1 MAKTLFSLLILIA
14 CFPVLAVEVE
24 HDDVYYEKHP
34 CEALGSFAATE
45 CAASKLD
52 KSDEKLKIEYNR
64 LLKKLPTRTLTKKD
78 LIDAQKA
85 WLKYRDVDCEFRVG
99 TQGVLSA
106 FQTVYILD
114 CQAELNEERIKMLK
128 ELNLL

>member
-1 MAKTLFSLLILIA
+1 MAKTIFSLLILIA

-34 CEALGSFAATE
+34 CEAPGSFAATE

-78 LIDAQKA
+78 LISAQKT
-85 WLKYRDVDCEFRVG
+85 WQKYRDLDCEFRVG
-99 TQGVLSA
+99 TTGVVSA
-106 FQTVYILD
+106 FQTAYVEY
-114 CQAELNEERIKMLK
+114 CQIELNEERIKTLK
-128 ELNLL
+128 ELNPL